1 MGDGVRVLTR
11 VIKRVAAAAGAA
23 GTKFRDRSRSVK
35 RRVLEVAY
43 AARNTS
49 EKGQEKLKAAYG
61 KLLEAAS
68 RVAGQAKKVFAAIA
82 GKLEQDGRTVLR
94 KAQQQLDEMIP
105 RVQQTPIC

>member
-1 MGDGVRVLTR
+1 
-11 VIKRVAAAAGAA
+11 
-23 GTKFRDRSRSVK
+23 VK
-35 RRVLEVAY
+35 RRVLEIAY

-68 RVAGQAKKVFAAIA
+68 RVVGQAKKVFAAIA